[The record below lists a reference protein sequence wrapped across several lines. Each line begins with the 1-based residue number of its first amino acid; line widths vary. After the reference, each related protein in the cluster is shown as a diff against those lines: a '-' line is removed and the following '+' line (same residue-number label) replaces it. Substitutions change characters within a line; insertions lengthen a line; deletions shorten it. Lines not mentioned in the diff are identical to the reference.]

1 VNIRAV
7 LLDIDGTIVARDGR
21 ISPELVE
28 TLQRLRDA
36 GITVACATARTRPSA
51 RIRLGPLAWMADEG
65 VFQNG
70 ALVVSAGQTAHAF
83 EMPATTVARAVDA
96 ALAADPAVV
105 VAIHHASAA
114 PAFTSGLTDALL
126 AAWGVTAAEV
136 RPFAEGLRH
145 PAIKVGMWMPNEA
158 AGSILAVHAAV
169 AEMAAGL
176 ATVFQA
182 DEGRFV
188 FMTAPGVDKAH
199 GARAWLETRGI
210 DAGLAVAAGD
220 DRTDAPLLALCGHGI
235 AISGGH
241 PEARAMADRVVTAPP
256 HDGLAEALAELFTSS

>member
-96 ALAADPAVV
+96 ALASSEGSVQVD
-105 VAIHHASAA
+105 
-114 PAFTSGLTDALL
+114 G
-126 AAWGVTAAEV
+126 AWIRG
-136 RPFAEGLRH
+136 G
-145 PAIKVGMWMPNEA
+145 
-158 AGSILAVHAAV
+158 
-169 AEMAAGL
+169 
-176 ATVFQA
+176 TV
-182 DEGRFV
+182 D
-188 FMTAPGVDKAH
+188 H
-199 GARAWLETRGI
+199 I
-210 DAGLAVAAGD
+210 
-220 DRTDAPLLALCGHGI
+220 
-235 AISGGH
+235 
-241 PEARAMADRVVTAPP
+241 
-256 HDGLAEALAELFTSS
+256 